1 MTDRCECYDPVLPV
15 RRDGLSSARGV
26 WSRIVD
32 VIVAMFSCVHAW
44 QERAMTRRHLAS
56 LNDHMLKDI
65 GISRADV
72 EYEIRKPFW
81 QE

>member
-1 MTDRCECYDPVLPV
+1 
-15 RRDGLSSARGV
+15 
-26 WSRIVD
+26 
-32 VIVAMFSCVHAW
+32 
-44 QERAMTRRHLAS
+44 MTRRHLAS

-65 GISRADV
+65 GVSRADV